1 MTAYVFVDVV
11 VTDPA
16 IFEKYK
22 VLAPAT
28 IEKYG
33 GRYIAR
39 GGKTVVLEGEIK
51 PNRIVMLEFA
61 SVERA
66 QAWYDSAEYR
76 EARAARE
83 GGATMKMI
91 AVEGV

>member
-1 MTAYVFVDVV
+1 MTAYVIVDVV
-11 VTDPA
+11 VTDPV

-22 VLAPAT
+22 ALAPAS

-33 GRYIAR
+33 GRYLAR
-39 GGKTVVLEGEIK
+39 GGKTVVLEGEVR
-51 PNRIVMLEFA
+51 PNRTVMLEFA

-66 QAWYDSAEYR
+66 QAWYDSGEYK

-91 AVEGV
+91 VVEGV